1 MAGSTLRL
9 GDTNQ
14 QLRTLNR
21 VLRHPEF
28 NFRLNNDV
36 AILYWAQPLT
46 FGATVRAVA
55 LPSQGSPA
63 PYGQTA
69 NVTGWG
75 IVSIGASAPNV
86 LQVVAIQLVSTADCN
101 RAYNGSITP
110 TMLCAGSRRGGRS
123 ACLGD
128 GGGPLV
134 RNGVQLGIVSWSR
147 GGCGRPQ
154 FPGVYARIASFTTWI
169 NINTNL

>member
-9 GDTNQ
+9 GEPSQ
-14 QLRTLNR
+14 QARTLNR
-21 VLRHPEF
+21 VLRHPQF
-28 NFRLNNDV
+28 NFNLNNDV

-46 FGATVRAVA
+46 FVATVGPVT
-55 LPSQGSPA
+55 LPPQDSPA
-63 PYGQTA
+63 PYGQNA

-86 LQVVAIQLVSTADCN
+86 LQVVAIPLVSIAECN
-101 RAYNGSITP
+101 RAYNGSVTP

-128 GGGPLV
+128 QGGPLV
-134 RNGVQLGIVSWSR
+134 RNGVQLGVVSWSR

-154 FPGVYARIASFTTWI
+154 LPGVYARVASFTTWI
-169 NINTNL
+169 NANL